1 MTCNCLRVRG
11 RGRRGWQPPCQP
23 VIFMGINAT
32 VVVTSFPWHCS
43 PRGEKVRH
51 WPLCWCP
58 PLPLSISILKM
69 WNVSEQ
75 STEKTAA
82 GFKMQ
87 GVSKKSRHFVA
98 WTAIFVSSSE
108 VPVGTGCF
116 EKVNI
121 KRCVEQKASA
131 AVCSH
136 GSYIHPAAAAELHIL
151 MLHLILISF
160 CLKHTVSSRDWLSW
174 SNHLYVWGKSNFHS
188 KFNIKENSR
197 RDTFTEAEVHEV
209 WEPRGPHFL
218 CAVQDVQQDV
228 FCSLF

>member
-1 MTCNCLRVRG
+1 MTCNCLWVRG

-58 PLPLSISILKM
+58 PSCCPSLFWKCEMFWSSRQK
-69 WNVSEQ
+69 
-75 STEKTAA
+75 KTAA

-98 WTAIFVSSSE
+98 WTAIFVVSSE

-136 GSYIHPAAAAELHIL
+136 GSDIHPAAAAELHIL

-197 RDTFTEAEVHEV
+197 RDTFAQAEVHEV
-209 WEPRGPHFL
+209 
-218 CAVQDVQQDV
+218 
-228 FCSLF
+228 